1 MDVTEVPSFASP
13 QSTSLHE
20 GVTTDDA
27 EAPCHRRV
35 IRVAAAMETVATL
48 VGNAAAAAATGTAAA
63 TTEARV
69 MAAGMT
75 MRAMV
80 LVTTTVTAEA
90 MVTAMSA
97 MR

>member
-1 MDVTEVPSFASP
+1 
-13 QSTSLHE
+13 
-20 GVTTDDA
+20 
-27 EAPCHRRV
+27 
-35 IRVAAAMETVATL
+35 
-48 VGNAAAAAATGTAAA
+48 
-63 TTEARV
+63 V